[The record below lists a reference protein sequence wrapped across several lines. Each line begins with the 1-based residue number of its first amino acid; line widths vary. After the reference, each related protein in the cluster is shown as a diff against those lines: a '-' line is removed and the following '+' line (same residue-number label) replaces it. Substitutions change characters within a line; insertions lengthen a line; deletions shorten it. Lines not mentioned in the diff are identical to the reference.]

1 VSSSPAVLPGAL
13 ADRYTLD
20 RQLGKGASGSVFLVQ
35 DCELDRPAALK
46 FLSVRGRNEIRGRF
60 TQEARLTASL
70 RHPGIVEI
78 YDHGLEDDQAY
89 IVYEYLEG
97 RDLEVVASAGPSDA
111 AQVAA
116 WGGELAAA
124 LQTVHEAGVI
134 HRDVKPAN
142 VLVRVDG
149 SAVLGDFGLARPD
162 GPREVQ
168 TATGMVMG
176 TLHYLAPEILQ
187 GEVASPASDLYALGA
202 TLYRV
207 LTGTDLVP
215 QRELGRL
222 WNLPAEEFDAVIAMR
237 MPGVAPRLEEALARL
252 LRADPA
258 ARFPDAATAQAALAA
273 AGPRRG
279 AARPRRKETPRKRGR
294 RVRRGAI
301 AAGFVGLGL
310 ATWWWRAPGPP
321 AAPSAEP
328 RPAAIPAPPP
338 AEAETRELRAVL
350 DGLRRA
356 HIPPRPSMDG
366 PEILSRHLKRNAE
379 TYLDPDLPGRW
390 GHFLHA
396 LGEWERA
403 LREAPEEAV
412 GSEEVWETARLVGAW
427 GGHYLMT
434 LSQFEG
440 HALSLVGGFGRGAA
454 GLGLDAISQ
463 IGKSWGT
470 IKLDTQRFLREV
482 ETPGVAPPAT
492 YVLVR
497 FAFNMS
503 QGSPEGLWAA
513 RVGLLLDPATD
524 GTLRH
529 QLYEGMPVE
538 FSDELRIGGASCE
551 ERAAALER
559 LEARWGGVDL
569 GSQEAAWRVHA
580 VQFWLLLARK
590 CAEPERWIER
600 GARSAEGLLAFRPM
614 VPSWRR
620 DAWEFRLKAVVG
632 RHPRVVAVMNR
643 VDEILGP
650 GGRIPPRPPRRF

>member
-1 VSSSPAVLPGAL
+1 VLPGAL
-13 ADRYTLD
+13 ADRYTLE
-20 RQLGKGASGSVFLVQ
+20 RQLGKGASGSVYLVQ
-35 DCELDRPAALK
+35 DRELDRPAALK
-46 FLSVRGRNEIRGRF
+46 LLSVRGREEIRGRF

-78 YDHGLEDDQAY
+78 YDHGLEGDQAY

-97 RDLEVVASAGPSDA
+97 QDLEVVASAGPSDA
-111 AQVAA
+111 ARVAA
-116 WGGELAAA
+116 WGIELAAA
-124 LQTVHEAGVI
+124 LQAVHEAGVI

-207 LTGTDLVP
+207 LTGNHLVP
-215 QRELGRL
+215 QEQLGRL
-222 WNLPAEEFDAVIAMR
+222 WNLPKEEFDAVVAMR
-237 MPGVAPRLEEALARL
+237 LPGNAPRLEAALARL

-258 ARFPDAATAQAALAA
+258 ARFPDAAAAGVALKESLPQPRSRSSRPRREHGPRRGRIRRGLAAAGAVGAALAA
-273 AGPRRG
+273 WW
-279 AARPRRKETPRKRGR
+279 
-294 RVRRGAI
+294 
-301 AAGFVGLGL
+301 LL
-310 ATWWWRAPGPP
+310 APAPTPP
-321 AAPSAEP
+321 AASIDA
-328 RPAAIPAPPP
+328 APPASMP
-338 AEAETRELRAVL
+338 SPKLAEAETRELLAVL

-403 LREAPEEAV
+403 LREDPEEAA

-454 GLGLDAISQ
+454 GLGLDAISK

-497 FAFNMS
+497 LAFNMS
-503 QGSPEGLWAA
+503 QGSPEGLWGA
-513 RVGLLLDPATD
+513 RVDLLLDPATD
-524 GTLRH
+524 GTLRR
-529 QLYEGMPVE
+529 QLFEGIMVE
-538 FSDELRIGGASCE
+538 FSDELRIGGASCA
-551 ERAAALER
+551 ERVAALER
-559 LEARWGGVDL
+559 LEARWGGVEL
-569 GSQEAAWRVHA
+569 GSQEAAWRVQA

-590 CAEPERWIER
+590 CPEPERWIER
-600 GARSAEGLLAFRPM
+600 GARSAEGLVAFRPTA
-614 VPSWRR
+614 PSWRR
-620 DAWEFRLKAVVG
+620 HAWEFRLKAVID
-632 RHPRVVAVMNR
+632 RHPRVVTVMDR

-650 GGRIPPRPPRRF
+650 ESRIPPRPPRRF